1 MESKHKIT
9 SDNLSSYKFY
19 FINDS
24 PIDITPLTK
33 MEIKNVLGLDLKAGF
48 DLVIIDVWEKEF
60 IPAIDPYQADL
71 STEEARFNLYSYI
84 KEHITDKT
92 VEDEGNIY
100 SVYDADGMFLFVVDY
115 SWFDEGEGLEDEAV
129 FLTCHG
135 HPARLLKT

>member
-71 STEEARFNLYSYI
+71 SIEEARFNLYSYI

-129 FLTCHG
+129 LLT
-135 HPARLLKT
+135 

>member
-1 MESKHKIT
+1 MDSKHKIT

-129 FLTCHG
+129 LLT
-135 HPARLLKT
+135 

>member
-129 FLTCHG
+129 LLT
-135 HPARLLKT
+135 

>member
-60 IPAIDPYQADL
+60 IPAINPYQADL

-129 FLTCHG
+129 LLT
-135 HPARLLKT
+135 

>member
-84 KEHITDKT
+84 KEHITDKA

-129 FLTCHG
+129 LLT
-135 HPARLLKT
+135 

>member
-1 MESKHKIT
+1 MVSKHKVT

-129 FLTCHG
+129 LLT
-135 HPARLLKT
+135 

>member
-1 MESKHKIT
+1 MESKHKVT

-129 FLTCHG
+129 LLT
-135 HPARLLKT
+135 

>member
-1 MESKHKIT
+1 MESKHKVT

-33 MEIKNVLGLDLKAGF
+33 MEIKYVLGFDLKAGF

-129 FLTCHG
+129 LLT
-135 HPARLLKT
+135 

>member
-48 DLVIIDVWEKEF
+48 DLVIIDVWEKEL

-129 FLTCHG
+129 LLT
-135 HPARLLKT
+135 

>member
-48 DLVIIDVWEKEF
+48 DLVIIDV
-60 IPAIDPYQADL
+60 
-71 STEEARFNLYSYI
+71 
-84 KEHITDKT
+84 
-92 VEDEGNIY
+92 
-100 SVYDADGMFLFVVDY
+100 
-115 SWFDEGEGLEDEAV
+115 
-129 FLTCHG
+129 
-135 HPARLLKT
+135 

>member
-1 MESKHKIT
+1 MESKHKVT

-92 VEDEGNIY
+92 VEDEGTIY

-129 FLTCHG
+129 LLT
-135 HPARLLKT
+135 